1 MSKKRNHNS
10 QKYRPEDAPIIYED
24 DLNAKKSAV
33 VSTNV
38 ADSSGENVNIG
49 EKKASKGVRD
59 KLQKPAKENVV
70 NNEVDQEPKINSC
83 TFSEDF
89 LNKTLVTVRII
100 GDKSGRNGVHSMC
113 IANIAKVVV
122 TNNDIDRVILVTQK
136 TAEAIYDLIVDYPEK
151 IGISE
156 MNKEARVNIAE
167 KFWANLRRY
176 KAIN

>member
-1 MSKKRNHNS
+1 
-10 QKYRPEDAPIIYED
+10 
-24 DLNAKKSAV
+24 
-33 VSTNV
+33 
-38 ADSSGENVNIG
+38 
-49 EKKASKGVRD
+49 
-59 KLQKPAKENVV
+59 
-70 NNEVDQEPKINSC
+70 
-83 TFSEDF
+83 
-89 LNKTLVTVRII
+89 
-100 GDKSGRNGVHSMC
+100 MC